1 MHPALAHCRS
11 SLARTLARALVAVT
25 LSAAAVGAMAQEI
38 SFGVIATDSASTQRE
53 RWEPF
58 FRDMEKKTGL
68 TVRSFYA
75 PDYAGVIEAMRFNKV
90 QVAWYG
96 NKAAMEAV
104 DRANGEIFAQVMY
117 ADGTFGYHALLIAH
131 KDSPYNSVEDVLK
144 NGKNINFSIGDPNST
159 SGFLVP
165 TFYIFARNGVDHRT
179 AFKTVRNASHGANI
193 QAVLARQ
200 VDVATNNTEDMGKL
214 QQTRPELYSQ
224 LKILWRSPMIPSDPF
239 VWRKDLDPAVKAKLK
254 SFVLNY
260 AKTDPEEKRI
270 LGVIYN
276 YGGFRD
282 SNNDQLIP
290 IRQLEL
296 FRDRARIAADDKL
309 AADEKTR
316 QLAEIDRRL
325 AALSPK

>member
-1 MHPALAHCRS
+1 MTTTLHRLLATV
-11 SLARTLARALVAVT
+11 TLAG
-25 LSAAAVGAMAQEI
+25 LSAASVVQAQELN
-38 SFGVIATDSASTQRE
+38 FGIIATDSASTQRE

-68 TVRSFYA
+68 TIKSFYA

-96 NKAAMEAV
+96 NKSAMEAV
-104 DRANGEIFAQVMY
+104 DRANGEVFAQVMY
-117 ADGTFGYHALLIAH
+117 ADGSFGYHGLLIAH
-131 KDSPYNSVEDVLK
+131 KDSPYNSLDDVLK
-144 NGKNINFSIGDPNST
+144 NSKNINFSIGDPNST

-165 TFYIFARNGVDHRT
+165 TFYVFAKNNVDHRT

-193 QAVLARQ
+193 QAVLAKQ

-214 QQTRPELYSQ
+214 ETSKPELYSQ
-224 LKILWRSPMIPSDPF
+224 LKTLWKSPLIPSDPF
-239 VWRKDLDPAVKAKLK
+239 VYRKDLDPAVKAKLK
-254 SFVLNY
+254 NFVLSY
-260 AKTDPEEKRI
+260 AKTDPEEKAI
-270 LGVIYN
+270 LKVIYN

-296 FRDRARIAADDKL
+296 FRDRAKAASDDKMP
-309 AADEKTR
+309 ADEKTKL
-316 QLAEIDRRL
+316 LAEIDRKL
-325 AALSPK
+325 TALSPK

>member
-1 MHPALAHCRS
+1 MNIKRLLTAISVSALS
-11 SLARTLARALVAVT
+11 AVT
-25 LSAAAVGAMAQEI
+25 MAQEI
-38 SFGVIATDSASTQRE
+38 SFGIIATDAASVQRE

-68 TVRSFYA
+68 TVKSFYA
-75 PDYAGVIEAMRFNKV
+75 PDYAGVIEAMRFNKI

-104 DRANGEIFAQVMY
+104 DRANGEVFAQVRY
-117 ADGTFGYHALLIAH
+117 ADGTFGYHGVLITH
-131 KDSPYNSVEDVLK
+131 KDSPYRTLDDVLK
-144 NGKNINFSIGDPNST
+144 NSKNVNFSIGDPNST

-165 TFYIFARNGVDHRT
+165 TFYVFAQNNVDHRS

-193 QAVLARQ
+193 QAVLAKQ

-214 QQTRPELYSQ
+214 EASKPELFQQ
-224 LKILWRSPMIPSDPF
+224 LRVIWRSPLIPSDPF

-254 SFVLNY
+254 GFVLNY
-260 AKTDPEEKRI
+260 AKNDPAEKAI
-270 LGVIYN
+270 LNNIYN
-276 YGGFRD
+276 YDGFRE

-296 FRDRARIAADDKL
+296 FRDRRKAEGDEKL
-309 AADEKTR
+309 SADERAK
-316 QLAEIDRRL
+316 QIAEIDRKL
-325 AALSPK
+325 AALKK

>member
-1 MHPALAHCRS
+1 MPHFTRRLALAGLVGLAAL
-11 SLARTLARALVAVT
+11 SLA
-25 LSAAAVGAMAQEI
+25 AAPAHAQEI
-38 SFGVIATDSASTQRE
+38 NFGVIATDSASTQRE

-68 TVRSFYA
+68 KVKSFYA

-131 KDSPYNSVEDVLK
+131 KDSPYNDLDDILK
-144 NGKNINFSIGDPNST
+144 NAKRINFSIGDPNST

-165 TFYIFARNGVDHRT
+165 TFYVFAKNGIDHRT
-179 AFKTVRNASHGANI
+179 AFKTIRNASHGANL
-193 QAVLARQ
+193 QAVLAKQ
-200 VDVATNNTEDMGKL
+200 VDVATNNTEDYGKL
-214 QQTRPELYSQ
+214 QISKPELASQ
-224 LKILWRSPMIPSDPF
+224 VKVLWRSPLIPSDPF
-239 VWRKDLDPAVKAKLK
+239 VWRKDLEPAVKGKLK
-254 SFVLNY
+254 DFVLNY

-296 FRDRARIAADDKL
+296 FRDRAKVENDEKIAAS
-309 AADEKTR
+309 EKAR
-316 QLAEIDRRL
+316 QLAEIDRKLDVL
-325 AALSPK
+325 AGK

>member
-1 MHPALAHCRS
+1 MHTVL
-11 SLARTLARALVAVT
+11 RTLAAATLALAAA
-25 LSAAAVGAMAQEI
+25 SAALAQEI

-68 TVRSFYA
+68 TVKSFYA

-131 KDSPYNSVEDVLK
+131 KDSPYNNLDDVLK
-144 NGKNINFSIGDPNST
+144 NAKNINFSIGDPNST

-165 TFYIFARNGVDHRT
+165 TFYIFARNGIDHRT
-179 AFKTVRNASHGANI
+179 AFKTIRNASHGANL

-200 VDVATNNTEDMGKL
+200 VDVATNNTEDYGKL
-214 QQTRPELYSQ
+214 QSSKPELAAQ
-224 LKILWRSPMIPSDPF
+224 LKVLWRSPLIPSDPF

-254 SFVLNY
+254 NFVLNY

-296 FRDRARIAADDKL
+296 FRDRAKVQADEKL
-309 AADEKTR
+309 AADEKTK
-316 QLAEIDRRL
+316 QLAEIDRKL
-325 AALSPK
+325 AALAPK